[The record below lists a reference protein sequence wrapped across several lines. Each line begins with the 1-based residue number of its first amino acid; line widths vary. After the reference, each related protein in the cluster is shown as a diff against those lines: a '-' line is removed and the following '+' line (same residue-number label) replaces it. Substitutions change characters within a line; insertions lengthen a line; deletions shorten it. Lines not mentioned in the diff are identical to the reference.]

1 MDVHDRQ
8 HLTKLYISNIPRQ
21 LYSYSKLR
29 QHFERFGKVKTLFL
43 NDNKKFGHV
52 TFYNHENA
60 KKALD
65 RASYFDDNWK
75 LVIQWWENYSQRRP
89 RNSRENGDKKM
100 TGNDEHSSNATPLH
114 DGLEKANNE
123 AASSMAGLN
132 IISPLYWK
140 NIDILPAPVGT
151 RCLLVNNTDEFL
163 PPQNIKMHFENKRR
177 SGGGPVQSIARLVDG
192 ILVVF
197 KNESDCKSALSRRDH
212 TIDGTPIKIYQ
223 KLIPGYY
230 EDRFIVSNI
239 RDNTITDTLE
249 LYLESCSKNE
259 TCPSVC
265 DKTDYAGVFQ
275 IQYGKEFGTS
285 ETADLLKNIN
295 SKPLEGQNLK
305 ASRLLRTDCLK
316 VSNLHPDIS
325 NHVIQLF
332 FENKKR
338 SSGGT
343 VTKVD
348 RLQNHLALVYFAS
361 FEDAENVAERF
372 KGSSSEPALIQKQK
386 VNVKLYFHCFE
397 NIHER
402 RNSAVRC
409 ENTSQTPNRN
419 KSEQTKEK
427 TEHRRPLLSPF
438 YRNIGTDDLN
448 IQFICSTPVH
458 RKKFEERCK
467 EFASVQISWKGNL
480 VKKITFKPKNQTGTH
495 KDFNLKCQNEI
506 SNFVLNYTSFIKE
519 FDEDILERGRN
530 MKVCPE
536 VSKSFTA
543 HKEESDVKIRWI
555 KNRLEVTGLK
565 QASSQMLK
573 HITKSLSFSSVKMQI
588 KADQYEILN
597 DCKILDEVSLTHK
610 TVHMS
615 NEPETKTISISGP
628 ELDVANFQ
636 TKTFI
641 TLNMM
646 EKVRL
651 ELLNIQLRSFLIQ
664 SIQDRSNV
672 ISVIQENFK
681 QADIKATLQ
690 TYEGEVFVIAKTLV
704 DCQNAE
710 NIVRRLLILSIVTV
724 EDWSIVTSSA
734 WLDFKKSLKLK
745 NLELIEEQTLKRI
758 SLCGFSNQ
766 VAEIE
771 QKIEKYIEKNRTMSR
786 LYPMKYG
793 KAKFILEKTAY
804 LTNIMGISCCVSNY
818 NGGGILI
825 KGLSK
830 SVENAIENIRQA
842 LKTVIETKETFS
854 EYKVWEYFNETEG
867 KSFISETE
875 NFCQCVILTSFNK
888 EDKRTNSTD
897 LCRTT
902 SPRFLQ
908 CKVTLVEGD
917 ITDQRASEIWVYAT
931 APEYLIKMN
940 GSAISKALSRAMR
953 LDESMFAEPYF
964 AGDVLETTGGC
975 WDAEIYHALITYYDE
990 KTAKDLIQKIVM
1002 ECLQNANYSEYSSIC
1017 FTAIGTGGYGY
1028 PASSVANWMKETF
1041 MKFYGQYLRNI
1052 FIVLFPKNTEVIK
1065 AFKDVF
1071 STPFEILTEYKENLN
1086 SKQCSATKIG
1096 SIMVSVYCGE
1106 AANERSDIVA
1116 SVHKLESFKLPCKK
1130 WIEIHQQKTS
1140 EEVRNK
1146 MLSLLKLTSDQNFSS
1161 ISVCGLCSEYYNNDE
1176 DDASAIRV
1184 AIETFAKLYTQT
1196 SVTYI
1201 NLVTAHKQ
1209 GLKTLKDGI
1218 FMKTSE
1224 VISDIPD
1231 LGIPNWLLPVPLK
1244 YTFDVYIY
1252 SNSSENNVKAYAM
1265 LRSKVSKEII
1275 KDDTICRLT
1284 SWERKRIQEIEKDL
1298 KITISYS
1305 NSSQYLYGKKDQITV
1320 EGLKTDVSRA
1330 HDSIKS
1336 ILQDFVAAETCA
1348 TFVKWQKLSS
1358 HSSKT
1363 QWTDLPLHAN
1373 YAVEKAYKE
1382 WVTRSKSNYANS
1394 ITTSSIFVH
1403 TIQDLY
1409 QIDFEKVEAD
1419 PSGLKSTGIRR
1430 KIIEQAKSHMDFP
1443 AHWDIVA
1450 GSTTFEKIRL
1460 SSATSEYKI
1469 VLGKFKSS
1477 GIKFTKTRI
1486 YRIQNSSLYKQYIA
1500 KRQEVNHKLKR
1511 SSYPIE
1517 RELFHG
1523 TTEWENIIH
1532 QGFDKGFCGKN
1543 AISFG
1548 KGAYFATESAYAHL
1562 FTKENSKR
1570 FRFMILADVITG
1582 EYCQGKPEYKAPP
1595 PNPRLGSKTELYD
1608 SVVNNNHSPSI
1619 FVIFKDASAYPAYL
1633 IAYT

>member
-43 NDNKKFGHV
+43 SNNKKFGHV

-60 KKALD
+60 KKAFD

-100 TGNDEHSSNATPLH
+100 TGNDEHSGSISNRKFSSLPLTSSYKGNATPSH

-163 PPQNIKMHFENKRR
+163 PPQNIKMHFENERR

-197 KNESDCKSALSRRDH
+197 KNESDCKSAISRKDH
-212 TIDGTPIKIYQ
+212 TINGTPVQIYQ

-239 RDNTITDTLE
+239 RDNTIIDTVE

-259 TCPSVC
+259 TCPLFC
-265 DKTDYAGVFQ
+265 EKTDYPGVFHV
-275 IQYGKEFGTS
+275 QYGKEFGTS

-448 IQFICSTPVH
+448 MQFICSTPVH

-543 HKEESDVKIRWI
+543 HKEESDVKIRWM

-565 QASSQMLK
+565 QAASQMLK
-573 HITKSLSFSSVKMQI
+573 HITKSLSFSTVKMQI

-610 TVHMS
+610 TVHIS
-615 NEPETKTISISGP
+615 NDPERKTISLSGP

-636 TKTFI
+636 TDALV

-651 ELLNIQLRSFLIQ
+651 ELLYIQLRFFLIQ
-664 SIQDRSNV
+664 SIQDCSNV
-672 ISVIQENFK
+672 ISGIQENYK

-690 TYEGEVFVIAKTLV
+690 THEGEVFVIARTLV
-704 DCQNAE
+704 DCQSAE
-710 NIVRRLLILSIVTV
+710 NIVRRLLILSRVTV

-734 WLDFKKSLKLK
+734 WLDFKKALKLK
-745 NLELIEEQTLKRI
+745 NSELTEEQTLKRI
-758 SLCGFSNQ
+758 TLCGFRDE
-766 VAEIE
+766 VAEVQ
-771 QKIEKYIEKNRTMSR
+771 QKIEKYIEKNRTISR

-793 KAKFILEKTAY
+793 KAKFILEKTY
-804 LTNIMGISCCVSNY
+804 HLKNNVGISCCVSNY

-842 LKTVIETKETFS
+842 LKTAIETKETFS
-854 EYKVWEYFNETEG
+854 EYKVWEYFNEKEG
-867 KSFISETE
+867 RAFISETE
-875 NFCQCVILTSFNK
+875 NLCQCVILTSFNK
-888 EDKRTNSTD
+888 EANRANSTD
-897 LCRTT
+897 LSCRAT
-902 SPRFLQ
+902 SPRFLR
-908 CKVTLVEGD
+908 CTVTLVEGD
-917 ITDQRASEIWVYAT
+917 ITDQRGNEIWVNTT
-931 APEYLIKMN
+931 APEYLIEMN
-940 GSAISKALSRAMR
+940 GSAISKALSMGMS
-953 LDESMFAEPYF
+953 LHDSMFAEYGATKPYSV
-964 AGDVLETTGGC
+964 GSVLETRGGC
-975 WDAEIYHALITYYDE
+975 WADQNIYHALITYYDAR
-990 KTAKDLIQKIVM
+990 TAKNLIQSIVSK
-1002 ECLQNANYSEYSSIC
+1002 CLQKADSSGYSSIC
-1017 FTAIGTGGYGY
+1017 FPAIGTGGYGY
-1028 PASSVANWMKETF
+1028 PASSVANWMKEMF
-1041 MKFYGQYLRNI
+1041 KNFSGQCLRNI
-1052 FIVLFPKNTEVIK
+1052 VIVLFPQNTAVVK

-1071 STPFEILTEYKENLN
+1071 STGFEILTEYKENLN
-1086 SKQCSATKIG
+1086 SKQCSATMIR
-1096 SIMVSVYCGE
+1096 SIMVSVYFGYAE
-1106 AANERSDIVA
+1106 NERSDIIA
-1116 SVHKLESFKLPCKK
+1116 SVGKPESSTGLLCKK
-1130 WIEIHQQKTS
+1130 WIQIYEQKNS
-1140 EEVRNK
+1140 EEVRDK

-1161 ISVCGLCSEYYNNDE
+1161 ISVHGLSSEYSRSTV

-1184 AIETFAKLYTQT
+1184 AIETFSKLYTQT

-1201 NLVTAHKQ
+1201 NLVTTCKRD
-1209 GLKTLKDGI
+1209 TENLKDGI
-1218 FMKTSE
+1218 FMKTSKVFSNIQE
-1224 VISDIPD
+1224 

-1244 YTFDVYIY
+1244 STFDVYTY
-1252 SNSSENNVKAYAM
+1252 SNSKENN
-1265 LRSKVSKEII
+1265 
-1275 KDDTICRLT
+1275 
-1284 SWERKRIQEIEKDL
+1284 RK
-1298 KITISYS
+1298 
-1305 NSSQYLYGKKDQITV
+1305 
-1320 EGLKTDVSRA
+1320 
-1330 HDSIKS
+1330 
-1336 ILQDFVAAETCA
+1336 
-1348 TFVKWQKLSS
+1348 
-1358 HSSKT
+1358 
-1363 QWTDLPLHAN
+1363 
-1373 YAVEKAYKE
+1373 
-1382 WVTRSKSNYANS
+1382 TRS
-1394 ITTSSIFVH
+1394 
-1403 TIQDLY
+1403 
-1409 QIDFEKVEAD
+1409 
-1419 PSGLKSTGIRR
+1419 
-1430 KIIEQAKSHMDFP
+1430 
-1443 AHWDIVA
+1443 
-1450 GSTTFEKIRL
+1450 
-1460 SSATSEYKI
+1460 
-1469 VLGKFKSS
+1469 
-1477 GIKFTKTRI
+1477 
-1486 YRIQNSSLYKQYIA
+1486 
-1500 KRQEVNHKLKR
+1500 NH
-1511 SSYPIE
+1511 
-1517 RELFHG
+1517 
-1523 TTEWENIIH
+1523 
-1532 QGFDKGFCGKN
+1532 C
-1543 AISFG
+1543 
-1548 KGAYFATESAYAHL
+1548 
-1562 FTKENSKR
+1562 
-1570 FRFMILADVITG
+1570 
-1582 EYCQGKPEYKAPP
+1582 
-1595 PNPRLGSKTELYD
+1595 
-1608 SVVNNNHSPSI
+1608 
-1619 FVIFKDASAYPAYL
+1619 
-1633 IAYT
+1633 